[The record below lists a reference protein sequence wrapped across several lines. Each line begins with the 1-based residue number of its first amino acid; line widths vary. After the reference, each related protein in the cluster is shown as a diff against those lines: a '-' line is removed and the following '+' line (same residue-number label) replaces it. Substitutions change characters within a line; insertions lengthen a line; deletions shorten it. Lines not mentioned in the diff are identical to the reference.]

1 MALTLT
7 QLAAAL
13 RIGDGQTAPPDPIAS
28 ILTRQLGVAQAFVE
42 LIADGAPDA
51 IKDEAT
57 VRMAGYLYDSPTA
70 GSDMKYSDAWRNSG
84 AASLIARW
92 VVRRLGDATGT
103 PSTSNAGGLTEEDRA
118 RLLPENATDG
128 QIAVYQ
134 TASGLWAA
142 IDLTGGGT
150 VDLVARDAAIAAQA
164 DADAAGRHGSIGG
177 GGGCYRPEHGGCSND
192 PQ

>member
-1 MALTLT
+1 
-7 QLAAAL
+7 
-13 RIGDGQTAPPDPIAS
+13 
-28 ILTRQLGVAQAFVE
+28 
-42 LIADGAPDA
+42 
-51 IKDEAT
+51 
-57 VRMAGYLYDSPTA
+57 MAGYLYDSPTA

-134 TASGLWAA
+134 TASGLWAS
-142 IDLTGGGT
+142 G
-150 VDLVARDAAIAAQA
+150 RPYH
-164 DADAAGRHGSIGG
+164 GRHG
-177 GGGCYRPEHGGCSND
+177 
-192 PQ
+192 